1 MTSVLN
7 RSVYD
12 SLTNRI
18 KENGFIE
25 QFLNYFLLSLS
36 LYYYEHGES
45 VAVANSF
52 ALLKSQLYILQSI

>member
-1 MTSVLN
+1 MCCVVFMTSVLN
-7 RSVYD
+7 RSVHD

-25 QFLNYFLLSLS
+25 QFLNYCLLSLS

-45 VAVANSF
+45 VAVANLF
-52 ALLKSQLYILQSI
+52 ALLKSQ